1 MTPTRSRRLPF
12 GLLLALFVAV
22 PLVEIYVIIQ
32 IGHVIGAW
40 WTILLL
46 LADGAFGTWLVR
58 REGRRAWHG
67 LTLALRQGRMP
78 SRELADG
85 ILVLV
90 GGTLMLAPGFLTDV
104 VGVLCLLPLTRPLG
118 RRLLGRLVAERL
130 GAGPGFG
137 AGSTRSAGSGPLRTA
152 RRPGHDRRGG
162 DVVRGEVVD
171 DERA

>member
-1 MTPTRSRRLPF
+1 MSALRSRRIPF
-12 GLLLALFVAV
+12 GVLLVLFVAV
-22 PLVEIYVIIQ
+22 PLIEIYVIVQ

-67 LTLALRQGRMP
+67 LTQALAQGRMP
-78 SRELADG
+78 AGELTDG

-104 VGVLCLLPLTRPLG
+104 VGVLFLLPLTRPLG
-118 RRLLGRLVAERL
+118 RRLLARFVADRLIAT
-130 GAGPGFG
+130 PGG
-137 AGSTRSAGSGPLRTA
+137 GPLGGGRPPT
-152 RRPGHDRRGG
+152 RRSPGHGPRRG

-171 DERA
+171 ED